1 MHRTHVMI
9 GLTSLLG
16 AALAAGPALAV
27 TASSPTGHLNV
38 RSGPGFQYQVVS
50 QIPANTPAQITGC
63 VSDYSWCAVAL
74 PGGVTGWASAPYL
87 VTSAAGTP
95 KNLQVVGAQLGIP
108 VVTPANTGAPVVAT
122 PPVGAMVPVA
132 PTVGV
137 VQPVAPPPT
146 VLSYMMQQAIQPV
159 LVNGEV
165 MVGAVLPPAMPIYPI
180 PQSPYLYSYV
190 NGQRVLVEPTA
201 RQIVYVAR

>member
-1 MHRTHVMI
+1 LFVDT
-9 GLTSLLG
+9 GLAG
-16 AALAAGPALAV
+16 AGVKLTEPVIKAAV
-27 TASSPTGHLNV
+27 
-38 RSGPGFQYQVVS
+38 
-50 QIPANTPAQITGC
+50 
-63 VSDYSWCAVAL
+63 
-74 PGGVTGWASAPYL
+74 
-87 VTSAAGTP
+87 
-95 KNLQVVGAQLGIP
+95 GIP
-108 VVTPANTGAPVVAT
+108 VVTPANTGPVVAT

-137 VQPVAPPPT
+137 VQPIAPPPT

-165 MVGAVLPPAMPIYPI
+165 MVGAVLPPAVPVYPI